1 MAFYLSSLTHTHR
14 HTHTH
19 THARTHT
26 ESILVRE
33 EKSLFTDSH
42 MIWTCEV
49 GQSSGRR
56 GPMIWSSSLLPQV
69 DNVGNYVQRVL
80 AGGRWLRAPHF
91 PTDGR
96 CWNCVVMTTT
106 RAGGQLA
113 TLHNQ
118 NTCTHILHNSFIAQ
132 NGKEITSFLFC
143 GDLVRWGGGR
153 GRVWWFVN

>member
-19 THARTHT
+19 TRTHAHRKHFGERGEISLHRFT
-26 ESILVRE
+26 HDMDLWGRGELWWQGRSYDLVKLSTPPGGLCRYY
-33 EKSLFTDSH
+33 
-42 MIWTCEV
+42 
-49 GQSSGRR
+49 GR
-56 GPMIWSSSLLPQV
+56 GS
-69 DNVGNYVQRVL
+69 L
-80 AGGRWLRAPHF
+80 AGGRSLRASASLP
-91 PTDGR
+91 D
-96 CWNCVVMTTT
+96 CVVMTTT